1 MGEISSEKAE
11 WGDAARS
18 TRLWLLWFAT
28 TPTLL
33 VGRSWWAHLDSN
45 PNGEKILVKTYRRK
59 FSRLFLD
66 GATGEQKSLTPK
78 RPSSPSKRPQKS
90 ATVSLFLRGLH
101 VMENFNSILQ

>member
-1 MGEISSEKAE
+1 MGESLPK
-11 WGDAARS
+11 
-18 TRLWLLWFAT
+18 RLSGAMR
-28 TPTLL
+28 PDRL
-33 VGRSWWAHLDSN
+33 VFGCSGSPLRRGYWRAHLDSN